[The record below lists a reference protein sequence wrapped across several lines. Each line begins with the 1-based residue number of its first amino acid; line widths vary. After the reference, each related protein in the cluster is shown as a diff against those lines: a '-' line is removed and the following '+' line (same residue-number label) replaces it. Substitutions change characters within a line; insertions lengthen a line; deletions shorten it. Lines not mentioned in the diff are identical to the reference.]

1 MSFPQKYQSILAIVV
16 SIVLYF
22 LFAYGLDR
30 SNFTQLTSLYIG
42 LFIPFLYFIKKEKF
56 NFPLLVA
63 IAILFRL
70 VFLFAI
76 PNLSQDFYRFIWDGR
91 MILEGLNPY
100 ISLPQTFI
108 EQRDF
113 PINQAIDLYA
123 GMGDLNGSHYTNYP
137 PVNQLNF
144 LLAAIF
150 SNSSILGAAIVL
162 RLQIIL
168 ADIGIIYFGKKILE
182 RLNLPVHHIFLYA
195 LNPFIIIELTGNLHF
210 EPVMLF
216 FLIWSLHL
224 LLQKKWIWA
233 AVLLGVS
240 VSVKLIPLLFL
251 PLFFQ
256 WFTSLRQHFDKLNV
270 TTQCKPLSNLKTFV
284 FANGMK
290 QSHSNE
296 EITSSQAPRNDKKRW
311 IPFLKGMTEW
321 ILFCVIVILVN
332 IILFLPFFS
341 SELISSYTNSVGLW
355 FRNFE
360 FNASIY
366 YIAREI
372 GYLFRG
378 WNEIAIIGKILPI
391 ITVVFLAII
400 TFFRN
405 NKSPQQLITALL
417 IGLSFYYFT
426 TTTMHP
432 WYLATLILLSVF
444 TKYRFPIVWSVVI
457 ILSYQA
463 YANDPWKENLWFVGL
478 EYVIVFGVLFWEVIR
493 LKKSNVTIHQ

>member
-1 MSFPQKYQSILAIVV
+1 MIISKKYRTTLVTFFTII
-16 SIVLYF
+16 LYF
-22 LFAYGLDR
+22 FFAYFLERED
-30 SNFTQLTSLYIG
+30 FTMLVSQYVL
-42 LFIPFLYFIKKEKF
+42 LFIPFLYFFKFEKS
-56 NFPLLVA
+56 NFPFLVG

-100 ISLPQTFI
+100 ISLPETFI
-108 EQRDF
+108 QERSF
-113 PINQAIDLYA
+113 PVNQAIDLHK
-123 GMGDLNGSHYTNYP
+123 GMGELNGSHFTNYP

-144 LLAAIF
+144 LIAVIF
-150 SNSSILGAAIVL
+150 SNSSILGAAVVL

-210 EPVMLF
+210 ESVMLF
-216 FLIWSLHL
+216 FLVWSLYL
-224 LLQKKWIWA
+224 LLKGKWIWA
-233 AVLLGVS
+233 AIILGLS

-256 WFTSLRQHFDKLNV
+256 YFTQRS
-270 TTQCKPLSNLKTFV
+270 FV
-284 FANGMK
+284 FNQDDSQISRRV
-290 QSHSNE
+290 QSR
-296 EITSSQAPRNDKKRW
+296 AF
-311 IPFLKGMTEW
+311 PFAGLYKLC
-321 ILFCVIVILVN
+321 LFGLIVVGTTVV
-332 IILFLPFFS
+332 LFLPFVS

-360 FNASIY
+360 FNASLY

-378 WNEIAIIGKILPI
+378 YNEIAIIGKILPSI
-391 ITVVFLAII
+391 AILFLVII
-400 TFFRN
+400 TFFRK
-405 NKSPQQLITALL
+405 NKSPQQLITAMLL
-417 IGLSFYYFT
+417 GLTFYYFT

-432 WYLATLILLSVF
+432 WYLSTLVLLSIF
-444 TKYRFPIVWSVVI
+444 TKYRFAIVWSVAM

-463 YANDPWKENLWFVGL
+463 YANDPWQENLWFVAL
-478 EYVIVFGVLFWEVIR
+478 EYTLVFGYLIWELVQIK
-493 LKKSNVTIHQ
+493 KKSFTSNPV